1 MSNVYTVTLTPIK
14 HVDQLGWLEAVA
26 ISARC
31 RNAPDKYWTLTT
43 CELARVFAH
52 YFPVKAIA
60 AMEQR
65 LHSGESV
72 SLPETYSA
80 TDLTELGYRLRT
92 EN

>member
-1 MSNVYTVTLTPIK
+1 MSNVYTVTVTPIE
-14 HVDQLGWLEAVA
+14 HVDQLGWLA

-31 RNAPDKYWTLTT
+31 RNAPDKYWTPTT

-65 LHSGESV
+65 LHSDESV

-80 TDLTELGYRLRT
+80 MDLTERAIDLDRKLKG
-92 EN
+92 

>member
-14 HVDQLGWLEAVA
+14 HVDQLGVLEAVA
-26 ISARC
+26 ITARC
-31 RNAPDKYWTLTT
+31 RNVPDKYWTLTT
-43 CELARVFAH
+43 CELARVSA
-52 YFPVKAIA
+52 YFFPAKAIS

-72 SLPETYSA
+72 TLPQTYSA
-80 TDLTELGYRLRT
+80 TDLTEMGYRLRT